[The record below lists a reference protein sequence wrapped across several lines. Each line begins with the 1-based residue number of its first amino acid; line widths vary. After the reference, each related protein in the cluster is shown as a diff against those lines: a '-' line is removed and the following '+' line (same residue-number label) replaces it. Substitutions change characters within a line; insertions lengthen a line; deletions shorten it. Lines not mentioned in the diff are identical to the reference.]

1 MRELKLSHLAVAC
14 PSPHQQ
20 KRHLDQRRRTLPPQR
35 RPAFRSCLP
44 FRNEKPEHPYKTD
57 TKSQATISSNLASYI
72 LCSFALSAT
81 TCTQESRSPM
91 FLILAVVLIILWLG
105 GFFVLHIS
113 SFLIHLLLIFA
124 VISIIM
130 NFVSGKRA
138 V

>member
-1 MRELKLSHLAVAC
+1 VSLRAW
-14 PSPHQQ
+14 
-20 KRHLDQRRRTLPPQR
+20 RDNLD
-35 RPAFRSCLP
+35 
-44 FRNEKPEHPYKTD
+44 
-57 TKSQATISSNLASYI
+57 
-72 LCSFALSAT
+72 
-81 TCTQESRSPM
+81 SRKQVSM